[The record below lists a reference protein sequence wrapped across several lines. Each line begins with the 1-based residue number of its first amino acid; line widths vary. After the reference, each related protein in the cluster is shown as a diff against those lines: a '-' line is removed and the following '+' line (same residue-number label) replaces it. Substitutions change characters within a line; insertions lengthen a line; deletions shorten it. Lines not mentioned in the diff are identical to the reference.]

1 MHVLLSCSL
10 QAHLNQILESINN
23 VTTFFDPSSSQ
34 ILEIEKWLFEEDQTA
49 NEGFYCNWEI
59 IRSSIQKKQ
68 VIIASVEGRTI
79 GFAAWRITSRLS
91 AVIEFL
97 EIRPSERG
105 KGYLKPLLCSLL
117 AFLKQ
122 NGIYV
127 ISLQC
132 APASSEVVWKKFGF
146 EDMLLEDEQ
155 NFQIKNKQLYK
166 KLVPCQKLSDD
177 ITEQQ
182 YLQLWGREFINT
194 DPLKPTWSWNLDF
207 IEGSEN
213 LKVPII
219 HPCHYDWR
227 IKWGMG
233 TTFIKDCKIA
243 KWGKH
248 QIVFDDFLI
257 ITNLPKSV

>member
-1 MHVLLSCSL
+1 M
-10 QAHLNQILESINN
+10 ESVKNI
-23 VTTFFDPSSSQ
+23 TTSFNPSSQQ
-34 ILEIEKWLFEEDQTA
+34 ISKIEKWLFEEDRTA
-49 NEGFYCNWEI
+49 NEGFYYKWEEI
-59 IRSSIQKKQ
+59 KSWFQKKQ

-91 AVIEFL
+91 AVIEFT
-97 EIRPSERG
+97 EIQPSERG
-105 KGYLKPLLCSLL
+105 KGYSKILLSSLF
-117 AFLKQ
+117 AFLEQ
-122 NGIYV
+122 NGILV

-132 APASSEVVWKKFGF
+132 APASSEVIWKKFGF
-146 EDMLLEDEQ
+146 EDMFLEDEQ

-166 KLVPCQKLSDD
+166 TLVRCQKVSDD
-177 ITEQQ
+177 IPSRH
-182 YLQLWGREFINT
+182 YLQLWDREFINT
-194 DPLKPTWSWNLDF
+194 DALRPTWTWNLDF

-233 TTFIKDCKIA
+233 TTCFNDCQISR
-243 KWGKH
+243 WGKQ

-257 ITNLPKSV
+257 FTNLPKSN